1 MHKLLFVRKPMIN
14 HHTISTTPTMSSNEQ
29 LSVEQLT
36 IVADV
41 LCDEICRYRPEF
53 ANLVNL
59 HRHSGCRVKELFQ
72 PTRWKVEST
81 ASVLVYPQKR
91 NAVRNLR
98 FVDIGVHDAAAF
110 GPILAD
116 MARLPLRQYERA
128 FSAAVRGVGLYRL
141 YDNGFATPSTHM
153 FRHVKIKELSAQ
165 GWDKER
171 IATWIGEKNTQ
182 NLDYYLNS
190 QYFQ

>member
-1 MHKLLFVRKPMIN
+1 MSTQPILLSAQPL
-14 HHTISTTPTMSSNEQ
+14 TIAE
-29 LSVEQLT
+29 LS
-36 IVADV
+36 IVAD
-41 LCDEICRYRPEF
+41 EICNFIATYRPEF
-53 ANLVNL
+53 ANLVQL

-72 PTRWKVEST
+72 PTRWKVESNV
-81 ASVLVYPQKR
+81 SLLVQPQKR

-98 FVDIGVHDAAAF
+98 FVDIGVQDAAAF
-110 GPILAD
+110 VPILAD

-128 FSAAVRGVGLYRL
+128 FSAAVRSLCLYRL

-165 GWDKER
+165 GWEKER
-171 IATWIGEKNTQ
+171 IAGWIGEKNVQ

-190 QYFQ
+190 QYFR